1 MNSKPAPQPKNVSV
15 QALKGLIRCPDKP
28 ISIDQ
33 MTQACAKQASKSSW
47 LAGTLFHGS
56 RNLRPIRVINMT
68 TDPNLEQPKCANSHY
83 FS

>member
-33 MTQACAKQASKSSW
+33 MTQACAKQASKSS
-47 LAGTLFHGS
+47 
-56 RNLRPIRVINMT
+56 
-68 TDPNLEQPKCANSHY
+68 
-83 FS
+83 